1 MKTLTMNININ
12 TKNNRLEVVFSE
24 KPSKKIL
31 EAIKAI
37 HFVYRVIDGQ
47 AMWLCTSKYLDKEA
61 YNLFIENDCKNIKKV
76 VTYDGK
82 KPKAPKKE
90 APKAAKTPKATPK
103 KEEPKPE
110 VVKNDN
116 LISDYENLIAKQNEL
131 IATYEKAIAKQN
143 ELIAL
148 LKEAPKASKKPEPKT
163 PKKASKKPE
172 PKASTKPVLVAT
184 SKTISNADSN
194 NPKREVMLMVNGKVI
209 R

>member
-31 EAIKAI
+31 DAIKAI

-82 KPKAPKKE
+82 KPKAAKKPK
-90 APKAAKTPKATPK
+90 TTPK

-110 VVKNDN
+110 VVKDNN

-148 LKEAPKASKKPEPKT
+148 LEKEAPKPK
-163 PKKASKKPE
+163 KKASKKSE
-172 PKASTKPVLVAT
+172 PKTSDKPVLVA
-184 SKTISNADSN
+184 SAKTNIKGH
-194 NPKREVMLMVNGKVI
+194 KRTQEAILTVNGKVI

>member
-47 AMWLCTSKYLDKEA
+47 AMWLCTSKYLNKEA

-82 KPKAPKKE
+82 K
-90 APKAAKTPKATPK
+90 PKAAKTPKATPK

-148 LKEAPKASKKPEPKT
+148 LEKEAPKPKKKSSKKSEPK
-163 PKKASKKPE
+163 E
-172 PKASTKPVLVAT
+172 STKPVLVA
-184 SKTISNADSN
+184 SAKTNIKGH
-194 NPKREVMLMVNGKVI
+194 KRTQEAILTVNGKVI

>member
-82 KPKAPKKE
+82 KPKA
-90 APKAAKTPKATPK
+90 AKTPKATPK

-110 VVKNDN
+110 VVKVEAPKVEAPTD
-116 LISDYENLIAKQNEL
+116 LISKYEALIAKYEEVVSMQSEL
-131 IATYEKAIAKQN
+131 ISNYE
-143 ELIAL
+143 
-148 LKEAPKASKKPEPKT
+148 KASKKPEPKT
-163 PKKASKKPE
+163 TKKTTKKASKKE
-172 PKASTKPVLVAT
+172 APKTNNKPVLVAT